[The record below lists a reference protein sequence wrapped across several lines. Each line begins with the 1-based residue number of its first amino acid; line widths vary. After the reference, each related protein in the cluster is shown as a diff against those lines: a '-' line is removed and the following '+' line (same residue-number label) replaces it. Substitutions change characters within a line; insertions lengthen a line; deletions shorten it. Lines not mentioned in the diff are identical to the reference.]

1 VAKCPFPLDFP
12 AYLAILLHTA
22 PDDTERQP
30 VLAMCWL
37 ARGGTV
43 TDEEYTM
50 TRGHKLTESA
60 IAKATVPRG
69 KAKHWLWDSQVKG
82 LGVRVL
88 PSGSKTFWFMYR
100 PRGAGRSANSR
111 MVKINTFGTIS
122 LADARNTARDL
133 AGQVSRKED
142 PAAERQEAKRRD
154 SSTLRALLADDG
166 DYARDLTDRRIVNAK
181 VIMSGLRRGLARVMG
196 KEVAAITRQD
206 FVAAIKAIQ
215 ADGRPGAAQDL
226 RKFSRTFCEWCVS
239 EGRVH
244 SNVLAGLR
252 NPKRSRAERLKAA
265 SNGGRALSDDEI
277 RNVWH
282 SAGKFSSFGALVR
295 LALLTGLRRGELA
308 QLERKRDILADRI
321 VVQPEHA
328 KSGAQHEV
336 PLTELM
342 RAVIAAEPVTTGKL
356 VFPSVI
362 TGGRIKGWTKLVA
375 KLQRDSG
382 VDFRLHDLRRTAR
395 TLMSR
400 LGVPE
405 DLAELAIGH
414 VRADLIARYNKD
426 TAWQGRCDAFERV
439 SAHVEALIGARRRRA
454 AVVPLRG

>member
-1 VAKCPFPLDFP
+1 
-12 AYLAILLHTA
+12 
-22 PDDTERQP
+22 
-30 VLAMCWL
+30 
-37 ARGGTV
+37 
-43 TDEEYTM
+43 M
-50 TRGHKLTESA
+50 TKRLTEV
-60 IAKATVPRG
+60 TVQRARAPRTG
-69 KAKHWLWDSQVKG
+69 QVFLWDGEVRG
-82 LGVRVL
+82 FGVRIL
-88 PSGSKTFWFMYR
+88 PSGSKTFWFQYR
-100 PRGAGRSANSR
+100 PHGGSSR
-111 MVKINTFGTIS
+111 MIRIGTFPKIPV
-122 LADARNTARDL
+122 AKARNIARRH
-133 AGQVSRKED
+133 AGKVAEGGN
-142 PAAERQEAKRRD
+142 PAADRQAERMRD
-154 SSTLRALLADDG
+154 KATLRVLLAEG
-166 DYARDLTDRRIVNAK
+166 GPYQLELQRRGVVNVKPAL
-181 VIMSGLRRGLARVMG
+181 SSLRRGLLHLMS
-196 KEVAAITRQD
+196 KEVSYLTRRDLVTAIES
-206 FVAAIKAIQ
+206 VEH
-215 ADGRPGAAQDL
+215 DGRPGAAQDL
-226 RKFSRTFCEWCVS
+226 RRFTRVFLEWSVS
-239 EGRVH
+239 SGLLTA
-244 SNVLAGLR
+244 NPLAGLR
-252 NPKRSRAERLKAA
+252 RPVRSRAERLKAA

-405 DLAELAIGH
+405 DLAQLAIGH
-414 VRADLIARYNKD
+414 VRAALIARYNKD